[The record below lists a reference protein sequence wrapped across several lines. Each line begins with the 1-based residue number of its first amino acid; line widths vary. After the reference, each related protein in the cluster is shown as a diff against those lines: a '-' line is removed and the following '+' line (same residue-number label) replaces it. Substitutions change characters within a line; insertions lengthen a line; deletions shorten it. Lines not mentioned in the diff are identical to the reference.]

1 MDLVESTGAI
11 NHIPT
16 FLYSIGD
23 PGLRCLEEMESGF
36 LVLGTKKTSYIFN

>member
-1 MDLVESTGAI
+1 MDVVGSTGAI
-11 NHIPT
+11 NHIST
-16 FLYSIGD
+16 YLYSIGD